1 MAIDWLKSLSNYF
14 NKISTLIH
22 LNKIINPFIIEFI
35 IECLIFRVLRE
46 EEKKPFIEE
55 AERLRLIHKRDH
67 PDYKYSIL
75 AFSCSI

>member
-1 MAIDWLKSLSNYF
+1 M
-14 NKISTLIH
+14 
-22 LNKIINPFIIEFI
+22 I

-75 AFSCSI
+75 AFSCFILIKYSKFQIKDINHEEKKVTKVVIQRQI